1 VNAPAF
7 DPQALRREWQDIA
20 ARAAALAQALPA
32 VPTAPAGA
40 PRDAVWTRGRTTL
53 YRYRANAADH
63 TGAGRSRR
71 RPLLI
76 VFALVNRP
84 DVLDLQPGRS
94 LIRGLLAQGL
104 DVYLIDWGRA
114 DAADRTLGLDDFLD
128 GALDGAVSHILAGT
142 DDLGALDL
150 LGVCQG
156 GTMSLCY
163 TALHPDRVANLVA
176 MITPVDFRTPDNLLS
191 YWAQGLDVDRI
202 ANAGNVPGALL
213 NGLFL
218 AQKPFRLM
226 HQKYFHALD
235 LAYDPAGLESFVRM
249 ERWIFDCP
257 DHPAE
262 VFRAFVRDL
271 YQQNRLARGAF
282 EVGGRRVDL
291 RAITQPV
298 LNIYGAKD
306 HLVPP
311 SASIPLGRLIGSRD
325 YTPLELDAGHIGMYV
340 SRAARALPAQ
350 IAAWLARSGDRT

>member
-1 VNAPAF
+1 VIAPAF
-7 DPQALRREWQDIA
+7 DPQALRREWQDLA

-40 PRDAVWTRGRTTL
+40 PRDAVWTRGKTTL
-53 YRYRANAADH
+53 YRYRAQGAR
-63 TGAGRSRR
+63 GAG

-104 DVYLIDWGRA
+104 DVFLIDWGRA
-114 DAADRTLGLDDFLD
+114 DAADRALGLDDFLD
-128 GALDGAVSHILAGT
+128 GALDGAVSHMLAGT
-142 DDLGALDL
+142 EGANGIDL

-163 TALHPDRVANLVA
+163 TALHPARVANLVT

-191 YWAQGLDVDRI
+191 TWAQGLDVDRI

-213 NGLFL
+213 NALFL

-235 LAYDPAGLESFVRM
+235 LAHDLAGLESFVRM
-249 ERWIFDCP
+249 ERWIFDSP

-262 VFRAFVRDL
+262 VFRSFARDL
-271 YQQNRLARGAF
+271 YQQNRLVRGSF

-298 LNIYGAKD
+298 LNVYGAKD

-311 SASIPLGRLIGSRD
+311 SASIPLGRLVGSRD
-325 YTPLELDAGHIGMYV
+325 YTALELDAGHIGMYV
-340 SRAARALPAQ
+340 SRAAGALPAR
-350 IAAWLARSGDRT
+350 IASWLARAQGST